1 MTRLTLTKVF
11 CWAWTVLMVCALLSI
26 PFFNVVGMGVFAGA
40 LTAAAVCWCVAW
52 GLATGGI
59 KWGRE

>member
-1 MTRLTLTKVF
+1 MKRITLMKVF
-11 CWAWTVLMVCALLSI
+11 CWTWTVLMVCALLSI
-26 PFFNVVGMGVFAGA
+26 SFFNVVGTGVFAGI
-40 LTAAAVCWCVAW
+40 LTVAAVFWILAW